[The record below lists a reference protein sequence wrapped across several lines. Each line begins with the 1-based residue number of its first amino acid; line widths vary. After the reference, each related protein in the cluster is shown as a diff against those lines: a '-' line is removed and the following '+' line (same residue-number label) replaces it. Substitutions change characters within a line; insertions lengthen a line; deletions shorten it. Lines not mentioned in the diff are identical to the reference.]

1 MSFSGTVSSESHEG
15 GLLISF
21 EGRAPKLGAGIRITG
36 GKTLG
41 RVETVL
47 GPIEGPLVHVHPLN
61 ESIDAVSAI
70 GSPVEIAPRGR
81 VNRGRQ
87 DRRSGES
94 KFRRG
99 RDSRSGSR
107 RGNEQ
112 RGRGRKFG
120 GDRDSNMKPGD
131 WNCPKCKNH
140 NYANKKVCNR
150 TGCEEPKPRGRGGN
164 RHSRGH
170 RSSNSS
176 GPRDS
181 NMKPGDW
188 ICPSCKNHNFASRT
202 ECNRCDARK
211 PVEGKGSRNTRG
223 RKRRPNLREGWKGKG
238 RSRGGR
244 GGKGR

>member
-87 DRRSGES
+87 DRRSGER

-99 RDSRSGSR
+99 RDSRSGGR

-112 RGRGRKFG
+112 RGRKTTI
-120 GDRDSNMKPGD
+120 MQ
-131 WNCPKCKNH
+131 
-140 NYANKKVCNR
+140 
-150 TGCEEPKPRGRGGN
+150 
-164 RHSRGH
+164 
-170 RSSNSS
+170 
-176 GPRDS
+176 
-181 NMKPGDW
+181 
-188 ICPSCKNHNFASRT
+188 T
-202 ECNRCDARK
+202 EKSAIELVVK
-211 PVEGKGSRNTRG
+211 SRNQEVGVGAEILVAIDLVTQVVS
-223 RKRRPNLREGWKGKG
+223 EIQI
-238 RSRGGR
+238 
-244 GGKGR
+244 